1 MLKAGSAI
9 VVMTIRKDYVT
20 EIYAENMELLTPK
33 RAQERAGEQS
43 VPGVRTDGMA
53 DEGSSAGEPAVD
65 ESNGLPF

>member
-1 MLKAGSAI
+1 
-9 VVMTIRKDYVT
+9 
-20 EIYAENMELLTPK
+20 MELLTPK